1 MKSRR
6 RSKKLISVLAGASA
20 AAVAFGGIAGA
31 TTVPDEGGD
40 AAGLT
45 GGTLRIYASEPAF
58 LVPTAA
64 DDQPA
69 ILVMRQLFSGLVD
82 YDLEG
87 VPVLNI
93 AESIE
98 SEDQQNWTITLK
110 DGYTFHNG
118 EPVNADSFIRA
129 WNYTADGDNAQN
141 NSYFMSRIVGW
152 DEAQEGADTM
162 SGVVKVDDLT
172 FTVELKAPFVGFVAV
187 LGYSGFFPVAEA
199 CLADFAA
206 CNETPIGNGPYQID
220 GSWEHSVGITLNRF
234 DAYPDPGKSNPDVLE
249 YRIYADIE
257 AGYAAYQAGEI
268 DVMYT
273 IPPERY
279 QEVLSGQPDRLY
291 ERPGDSFTFVGLPL
305 YLEQFQNPDVR
316 RALSMAIDRQPIIDN
331 VYDGRFSAADSLVSP
346 NFDGYREGA
355 CDACAYDPEG
365 AAALLE
371 EAGGWQ
377 GGTLILEANAGAGHE
392 TWLQA
397 VGDQLRENLGIEYEL
412 QVNLEF
418 PEYLARATAQ
428 DFEGGFRLGWGPDY
442 PVMETYLTPL
452 YGTGGSS
459 NNTGYTNPDFDAKIT
474 EGDSAPSLEE
484 AIPLWQEAEDMVI
497 ADMPVIPMWFS
508 KEGAI
513 WSENVETFVWN
524 PINDPEYGQMVVA
537 DR

>member
-6 RSKKLISVLAGASA
+6 RSKTLISLLAGASA

-69 ILVMRQLFSGLVD
+69 ILVIRQLFSGLVD

-172 FTVELKAPFVGFVAV
+172 FTVELKQPFVGFVAV

-291 ERPGDSFTFVGLPL
+291 ELAGDSFTFVGLPL

-331 VYDGRFSAADSLVSP
+331 VFDGRFSAADGLVSP

-355 CDACAYDPEG
+355 CDACVYDPEG

-371 EAGGWQ
+371 AS
-377 GGTLILEANAGAGHE
+377 
-392 TWLQA
+392 
-397 VGDQLRENLGIEYEL
+397 RR
-412 QVNLEF
+412 
-418 PEYLARATAQ
+418 LARGDADPRGQRRRRPRDVAA
-428 DFEGGFRLGWGPDY
+428 
-442 PVMETYLTPL
+442 
-452 YGTGGSS
+452 GS
-459 NNTGYTNPDFDAKIT
+459 
-474 EGDSAPSLEE
+474 
-484 AIPLWQEAEDMVI
+484 
-497 ADMPVIPMWFS
+497 
-508 KEGAI
+508 
-513 WSENVETFVWN
+513 
-524 PINDPEYGQMVVA
+524 
-537 DR
+537 R